1 MIAYIQTLAFAGI
14 ETTPVEVQAHIAAGI
29 PAFTIVGLPDK
40 AVGESRERVRVAIQS
55 LGLALPAKRITINL
69 APADLAK
76 EGSHYDLPI
85 ALALLIVMGIVPQ
98 EDLSEYVALGEL
110 SLDGRILRSNGVLPA
125 AMGANALQKGI
136 ICPAANASEASWA
149 GDINIL
155 AAPSLLA
162 IIKHFKGEQVM
173 SPPLAQIAPLPS
185 HKIDLSQVK
194 GHNHAKRALEIAA
207 SGGHN
212 LLMAG
217 PPGTGKSMLAS
228 CLPTIL
234 PPMNAQEMLDISI
247 ITSIA
252 GNLPEAGLVQA
263 RPFRAPHHSASLP
276 AMVGGG
282 KRAHP
287 GEISLAHRGVLFLDE
302 IPEFPRAVLEALR
315 QPLETR
321 TISISRVQ
329 AHITYPADFQLIAA
343 MNPCRCGYLG
353 DVTRSCSKAPRC
365 GEDYQNKLS
374 GPLLDRFDMKIMM
387 PMLAP
392 NELFN
397 SAPCESSAVVAQR
410 VAQARAKQHARYG
423 GSMVNADAS
432 TEQLHQS
439 FKWEDDANDLLQ
451 QATQKMQ
458 LSMRGITRISRVAAS
473 IADLGSKA
481 NITRYAVAEALS
493 YRHQPNSM
501 LCA

>member
-1 MIAYIQTLAFAGI
+1 MIAHIQTLAFAGI

-55 LGLALPAKRITINL
+55 LGLSLPAKRITINL

-85 ALALLIVMGIVPQ
+85 ALALLVIMGIIPQ
-98 EDLSEYVALGEL
+98 DSLDNYVALGEL
-110 SLDGRILRSNGVLPA
+110 SLDGRILQVSGVLPA
-125 AMGANALQKGI
+125 AMGANALDKGI
-136 ICPAANASEASWA
+136 ICPAPNAREAAWA

-155 AAPSLLA
+155 GAESLLA
-162 IIKHFKGEQVM
+162 IIKHFKGEQIISQPSVQIA
-173 SPPLAQIAPLPS
+173 PPLA
-185 HKIDLSQVK
+185 HRIDLSQVK
-194 GHNHAKRALEIAA
+194 GHAHAKRALEIAA
-207 SGGHN
+207 AGGHN

-234 PPMNAQEMLDISI
+234 PPMSAQEMLDISI
-247 ITSIA
+247 IASIA
-252 GNLPEAGLVQA
+252 GNLPEEGLVQM

-282 KRAHP
+282 KRAYP

-321 TISISRVQ
+321 NISISRVQ

-353 DVTRSCSKAPRC
+353 DVERSCSKAPRC

-392 NELFN
+392 SELFN
-397 SAPCESSAVVAQR
+397 ASPAETSEIVASR
-410 VAQARAKQHARYG
+410 VQKARLKQQQRYG
-423 GSMVNADAS
+423 NGTINADAS
-432 TEQLHQS
+432 KDLLEQT
-439 FKWEDDANDLLQ
+439 FKWEQDAHDLLQ
-451 QATQKMQ
+451 QATNKMR
-458 LSMRGITRISRVAAS
+458 LSMRGITRIARVAAT
-473 IADLGSKA
+473 IADLGDK
-481 NITRYAVAEALS
+481 NIINRHAIAEALS
-493 YRHQPNSM
+493 YRHQPNNLLS
-501 LCA
+501 A

>member
-1 MIAYIQTLAFAGI
+1 MIAHIQTIAFAGI

-85 ALALLIVMGIVPQ
+85 ALALLVVMGIIPQ
-98 EDLSEYVALGEL
+98 EDLNEYIALGEL
-110 SLDGRILRSNGVLPA
+110 SLDGRILQVSGVLPA
-125 AMGANALQKGI
+125 AMGANALGRGI
-136 ICPAANASEASWA
+136 ICPASNAQEASWA

-155 AAPSLLA
+155 AAPSMLA
-162 IIKHFKGEQVM
+162 LIKHFKGEQVM
-173 SPPLAQIAPLPS
+173 GAPIAQIAPATI

-212 LLMAG
+212 LLMVG

-234 PPMNAQEMLDISI
+234 PPMNAKEMLDISI
-247 ITSIA
+247 IASIA
-252 GNLPEAGLVQA
+252 GNLPETGLVQD

-329 AHITYPADFQLIAA
+329 AHVTYPADFQLIAA

-353 DVTRSCSKAPRC
+353 DVERSCSKAPRC

-387 PMLAP
+387 PMLVA

-397 SAPCESSAVVAQR
+397 SPKAESSAIVANR
-410 VAQARAKQHARYG
+410 VHNAREKQQLRYG
-423 GSMVNADAS
+423 SGTINSNASA
-432 TEQLHQS
+432 ELIEQS
-439 FKWEDDANDLLQ
+439 FKWEDDASDLLQ
-451 QATQKMQ
+451 QATQKMN
-458 LSMRGITRISRVAAS
+458 LSMRGITRISRVAAT
-473 IADLGSKA
+473 IADLSGKV
-481 NITRYAVAEALS
+481 NITRHAIAEALS
-493 YRHQPNSM
+493 YRHQPNSL